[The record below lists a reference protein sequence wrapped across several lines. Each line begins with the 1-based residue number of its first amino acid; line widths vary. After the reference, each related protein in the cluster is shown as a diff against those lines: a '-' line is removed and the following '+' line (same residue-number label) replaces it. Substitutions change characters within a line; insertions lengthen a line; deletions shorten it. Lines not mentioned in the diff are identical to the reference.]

1 MWKRYQWPSMPPMAL
16 PDDWRMTETL
26 CAFLTETWF
35 AADMPE
41 AICER
46 LSAIATLKEY
56 PAGTTVVSEGTACRE
71 LGVILSGRIAL
82 RLTLPGVGEQTI
94 LTIDDGDLFGWSALL
109 PESIATSTGVTL
121 VPTTALVFESEP
133 LMRLL
138 AEDPEVASAI
148 YPRVLVAVTRRL
160 QATRT
165 QLLDLYR
172 AGHDPW

>member
-1 MWKRYQWPSMPPMAL
+1 
-16 PDDWRMTETL
+16 MTATL
-26 CAFLTETWF
+26 CALLTQTWF

-46 LSAIATLKEY
+46 LSAIAEVKEY
-56 PAGTTVVSEGTACRE
+56 PTGTAVVQEGTPCRE
-71 LGVILSGRIAL
+71 LGVILTGRIAL
-82 RLTLPGVGEQTI
+82 RLALPGVGEQTI
-94 LTIDDGDLFGWSALL
+94 LTIDEGDLFGWSALL

-121 VPTTALVFESEP
+121 VPTTALVFDREP
-133 LMRLL
+133 LMALM
-138 AEDPEVASAI
+138 AGDCEIASAI

-172 AGHDPW
+172 AGHEPW

>member
-1 MWKRYQWPSMPPMAL
+1 
-16 PDDWRMTETL
+16 MTETL
-26 CAFLTETWF
+26 CALLTQTWF

-41 AICER
+41 DICER
-46 LSAIATLKEY
+46 LSAIAEVKEY
-56 PAGTTVVSEGTACRE
+56 PAGAVVVSEGAACRE
-71 LGVILSGRIAL
+71 LGVILHGRIAL
-82 RLTLPGVGEQTI
+82 RLALPGVGEQTI

-121 VPTTALVFESEP
+121 VPTTALVFDREP
-133 LMRLL
+133 LAALI
-138 AEDPEVASAI
+138 AASPEIASAI

-172 AGHDPW
+172 PGHEPW

>member
-1 MWKRYQWPSMPPMAL
+1 MGPM
-16 PDDWRMTETL
+16 TQTL
-26 CAFLTETWF
+26 CALLTQTWF

-41 AICER
+41 DICER
-46 LSAIATLKEY
+46 LSAIADLREY
-56 PAGTTVVSEGTACRE
+56 PTGAAVVQEGEACRE
-71 LGVILSGRIAL
+71 LGVILHGRIAL
-82 RLTLPGVGEQTI
+82 RLALPGVGEQTI

-121 VPTTALVFESEP
+121 SPTTPLVFDREP
-133 LMRLL
+133 LMTLMT
-138 AEDPEVASAI
+138 ADCQIASVI

-172 AGHDPW
+172 PGHEPW

>member
-1 MWKRYQWPSMPPMAL
+1 MALPGL
-16 PDDWRMTETL
+16 PDDWRMTPTP
-26 CAFLTETWF
+26 CALLTKTWF

-41 AICER
+41 DICER
-46 LSAIATLKEY
+46 LSAIAEVKEY
-56 PAGTTVVSEGTACRE
+56 PAGTSVVQEGMACRE
-71 LGVILSGRIAL
+71 LGVILTGRIAL

-121 VPTTALVFESEP
+121 VPTTALVFDREP
-133 LMRLL
+133 LMTLM
-138 AEDPEVASAI
+138 AEDCAIASAI

-160 QATRT
+160 QATRV

-172 AGHDPW
+172 AGHEPW

>member
-1 MWKRYQWPSMPPMAL
+1 MA
-16 PDDWRMTETL
+16 PMTETL
-26 CAFLTETWF
+26 CALLTQTWF

-41 AICER
+41 DICER
-46 LSAIATLKEY
+46 LSAIAEVKEY
-56 PAGTTVVSEGTACRE
+56 PAGAAVVQEGATCRE
-71 LGVILSGRIAL
+71 LGVILHGRIAL
-82 RLTLPGVGEQTI
+82 RLALPGVGEQTI

-121 VPTTALVFESEP
+121 VPTTALVFDRDP
-133 LMRLL
+133 LAALM
-138 AEDPEVASAI
+138 AANPEIASAI

-172 AGHDPW
+172 AGHEPW

>member
-1 MWKRYQWPSMPPMAL
+1 
-16 PDDWRMTETL
+16 MTATL
-26 CAFLTETWF
+26 CALLTQTWF

-46 LSAIATLKEY
+46 LSAIGEVKEY
-56 PAGTTVVSEGTACRE
+56 PTGTAVVEEGAACRE
-71 LGVILSGRIAL
+71 LGVILNGRIAL

-94 LTIDDGDLFGWSALL
+94 LTIDDGDPFGWSSLL
-109 PESIATSTGVTL
+109 PESVATSTGVTL
-121 VPTTALVFESEP
+121 VPTTALVFDREP

-138 AEDPEVASAI
+138 AEDPEIASAV

-172 AGHDPW
+172 AGHEPW

>member
-1 MWKRYQWPSMPPMAL
+1 
-16 PDDWRMTETL
+16 MTQSL
-26 CAFLTETWF
+26 CALLTQTWF

-41 AICER
+41 DICER
-46 LSAIATLKEY
+46 LSAIGEVKEY
-56 PAGTTVVSEGTACRE
+56 PTGTAVVQEGTACRE
-71 LGVILSGRIAL
+71 LGVILHGRIAL
-82 RLTLPGVGEQTI
+82 RLTLPGVGEQTM

-121 VPTTALVFESEP
+121 EPTTALVFASEP
-133 LMRLL
+133 LANLL
-138 AEDPEVASAI
+138 ATDCEIASAI

-172 AGHDPW
+172 PGHEPW

>member
-1 MWKRYQWPSMPPMAL
+1 
-16 PDDWRMTETL
+16 MTDSL
-26 CAFLTETWF
+26 CALLTQTWF

-41 AICER
+41 DICER
-46 LSAIATLKEY
+46 LSSIGQIKEY
-56 PAGTTVVSEGTACRE
+56 PTGAAVVTEGATCRE
-71 LGVILSGRIAL
+71 LGVILHGRIAL
-82 RLTLPGVGEQTI
+82 RLALPGVGEQTI

-121 VPTTALVFESEP
+121 VPTSALVFDREP
-133 LMRLL
+133 LAALMS
-138 AEDPEVASAI
+138 ASPEIAAAI

-172 AGHDPW
+172 PGHEPW